1 MRGQLVRPEPPVW
14 SGYTCFAAIANVVP
28 HDIKEVGYKVFLG
41 SRKYFVSVDVGGG
54 RIQWYAFLNIPPGGV
69 PEHAQKG
76 EGALDFLRPELEG
89 WSEEVFQLI
98 NNTPIEEASPPEVYR
113 CRRASSM
120 LLCVLIP
127 GLCTCRWSSAT
138 CTTAHRSSTG
148 RRGTCAY
155 SVTRRTR

>member
-1 MRGQLVRPEPPVW
+1 M
-14 SGYTCFAAIANVVP
+14 
-28 HDIKEVGYKVFLG
+28 
-41 SRKYFVSVDVGGG
+41 
-54 RIQWYAFLNIPPGGV
+54 PPGSL
-69 PEHAQKG
+69 KG
-76 EGALDFLRPELEG
+76 KFSSGADELQYLREEYAG